1 MAKNDKFLICDC
13 FGPNNDT
20 IVEFGPVYVI
30 AHAQRR
36 VYWGIQKD
44 QKPIKNDRYLLTV
57 TDQEFSTVSQFMQSF
72 RLVTDPTA
80 GTIRAVLSS
89 WLLVLTVLLGVEFVV
104 AVAARQA
111 AEEDLA
117 AAAFRPRQLP
127 ALRQSASLE
136 FSPLVR
142 HWEVLAVRPGAW

>member
-1 MAKNDKFLICDC
+1 
-13 FGPNNDT
+13 
-20 IVEFGPVYVI
+20 
-30 AHAQRR
+30 
-36 VYWGIQKD
+36 
-44 QKPIKNDRYLLTV
+44 
-57 TDQEFSTVSQFMQSF
+57 MQSF
-72 RLVTDPTA
+72 RLVNDPTA
-80 GTIRAVLSS
+80 GTIKAVLSS
-89 WLLVLTVLLGVEFVV
+89 WLLVLTVLLGVELVV